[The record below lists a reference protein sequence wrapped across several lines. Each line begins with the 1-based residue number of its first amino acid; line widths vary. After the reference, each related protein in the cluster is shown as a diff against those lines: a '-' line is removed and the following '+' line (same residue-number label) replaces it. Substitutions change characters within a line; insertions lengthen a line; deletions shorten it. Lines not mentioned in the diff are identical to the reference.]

1 MKTYVL
7 HRSRYRST
15 WKKFETSAVDDRMV
29 RGSPI
34 VKNFGNA
41 ESTLIG
47 ASLKLNRDSAVS
59 TVCSRQFFMGSN
71 FMEHETQMTL
81 LDNLLFNPKN
91 AKEKRNLIVAVAASG
106 MGKSAFVD
114 EYSSRLLNKAKDHQL
129 SNIHPIAITFN
140 TNEFGGSIEGSTSV
154 DLAARLLMSYY
165 VSNPSSSLLQRIF
178 SILFD
183 VSIKVGSSEDV
194 LKAAIKN
201 IKEDLRVQSGAT
213 KSKILI
219 ACDEVRKSNDE
230 KLVVQILCALI
241 DNEVY

>member
-1 MKTYVL
+1 
-7 HRSRYRST
+7 
-15 WKKFETSAVDDRMV
+15 
-29 RGSPI
+29 
-34 VKNFGNA
+34 
-41 ESTLIG
+41 
-47 ASLKLNRDSAVS
+47 
-59 TVCSRQFFMGSN
+59 
-71 FMEHETQMTL
+71 MERETQMTL
-81 LDNLLFNPKN
+81 LDKLLYNPKN

-114 EYSSRLLNKAKDHQL
+114 EYSRRLLNTAKNHQR
-129 SNIHPIAITFN
+129 SIMHPIAITFN
-140 TNEFGGSIEGSTSV
+140 TAEFGGSEGEASV

-201 IKEDLRVQSGAT
+201 IKVDLRVQSGAT

-230 KLVVQILCALI
+230 KLVVQIFMRL
-241 DNEVY
+241 D

>member
-114 EYSSRLLNKAKDHQL
+114 DFSRRLLNTAKNHQR
-129 SNIHPIAITFN
+129 SSIHPIAITFN
-140 TNEFGGSIEGSTSV
+140 TAEFGRSIGEASV

-165 VSNPSSSLLQRIF
+165 LSNPSSSLMQNFFR
-178 SILFD
+178 ILFD
-183 VSIKVGSSEDV
+183 ISIKVGNSEDV
-194 LKAAIKN
+194 LKGAIKN